1 MLSLWLW
8 APAKA
13 QKSYTLESPNSR
25 LSVVISVD
33 DSVRFSLY
41 KDGAEI
47 VSPSKIGL
55 TLKTLQESEQLFVGA
70 KVAKT
75 VRTSV
80 DTPIPTLCY
89 RKDTVTDRYNELTLK
104 FKGDY
109 SVIFRL
115 SLIHI

>member
-55 TLKTLQESEQLFVGA
+55 TLKTLQE
-70 KVAKT
+70 
-75 VRTSV
+75 VRKSQKPSARRP
-80 DTPIPTLCY
+80 TPPSLP
-89 RKDTVTDRYNELTLK
+89 
-104 FKGDY
+104 
-109 SVIFRL
+109 SVIEKTPLR
-115 SLIHI
+115 IDTTNCH

>member
-70 KVAKT
+70 KVAKPSA
-75 VRTSV
+75 RRP
-80 DTPIPTLCY
+80 TPPSLP
-89 RKDTVTDRYNELTLK
+89 
-104 FKGDY
+104 
-109 SVIFRL
+109 SVIEKTPLR
-115 SLIHI
+115 IDTTNCH

>member
-55 TLKTLQESEQLFVGA
+55 TLKTPSL
-70 KVAKT
+70 
-75 VRTSV
+75 
-80 DTPIPTLCY
+80 P
-89 RKDTVTDRYNELTLK
+89 
-104 FKGDY
+104 
-109 SVIFRL
+109 SVIEKTPLR
-115 SLIHI
+115 IDTTNCH